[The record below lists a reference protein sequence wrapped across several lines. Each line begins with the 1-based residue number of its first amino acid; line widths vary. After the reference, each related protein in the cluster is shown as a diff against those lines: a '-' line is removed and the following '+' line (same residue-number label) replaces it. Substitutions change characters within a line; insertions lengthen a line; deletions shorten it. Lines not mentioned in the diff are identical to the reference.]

1 MRVFLHELR
10 AQQLIFW
17 RNREAAFFTFLFPI
31 LLLVLIGSV
40 YGDEPIEG
48 VDAPTFLLVGLL
60 GYGVA
65 ANAFAG
71 LAITLVVRREAG
83 VLKRVRGTP
92 LGPGTYLAAVIGS
105 TLVVIGLEVVAQ
117 LLLGV
122 YILGAEWPDQPMVFA
137 AAILVGTAAF
147 AALGIAVTTA
157 VKTAEGSSAV
167 VNAIF
172 LPMAFISGVFF
183 STAEHARLPRGDLAS
198 AAAHVPARA
207 DPRCVPPGR
216 GVRAL
221 RPRRGVPLGPRRL
234 DRGAPAVSLGAQ
246 GGRRERLAPPGPA
259 SVVSRAAPRRDP
271 RCAADGAASTMVG
284 AMPAV
289 DSKPTGG
296 PGSRWPRRIL
306 LLGRAMVEPS

>member
-1 MRVFLHELR
+1 VRVVLHELR

-48 VDAPTFLLVGLL
+48 VDAPTFLLIGLL

-122 YILGAEWPDQPMVFA
+122 YVLGAQWPDQPMVFA
-137 AAILVGTAAF
+137 AAILVGTASF

-157 VKTAEGSSAV
+157 VRSAEGSSAV

-183 STAEHARLPRGDLAS
+183 STAEMPSFLEAISEVLPLTYLLELIRAAFLPGEGFAAS
-198 AAAHVPARA
+198 ALV
-207 DPRCVPPGR
+207 
-216 GVRAL
+216 
-221 RPRRGVPLGPRRL
+221 
-234 DRGAPAVSLGAQ
+234 AVSLWGLA
-246 GGRRERLAPPGPA
+246 GLIVALRRFRWE
-259 SVVSRAAPRRDP
+259 PRE
-271 RCAADGAASTMVG
+271 GVAST
-284 AMPAV
+284 
-289 DSKPTGG
+289 
-296 PGSRWPRRIL
+296 
-306 LLGRAMVEPS
+306 